1 MVRSSE
7 KMRAELRHL
16 MGGGKG
22 DVTVMHILEKD
33 EMKGHGR
40 LFARNILKPGTSIG
54 MHQHVGD
61 FEIYYIARGN
71 GVFNDNGVLIPVREG
86 DVGLIDNLQS
96 HAIENTGDGDM
107 EVIAVVLYDQSGV

>member
-1 MVRSSE
+1 MVRDSE
-7 KMRAELRHL
+7 AMRAELRRH

-22 DVTVMHILEKD
+22 EVAVMHILEKD

-61 FEIYYIARGN
+61 FEVYYIAKGR
-71 GVFNDNGVLIPVREG
+71 GVFNDNGTLVPVKEG
-86 DVGLIDNLQS
+86 DVGIIDNLQS
-96 HAIENTGDGDM
+96 HAIENTGNEDM
-107 EVIAVVLYDQSGV
+107 EVIAVVLYE